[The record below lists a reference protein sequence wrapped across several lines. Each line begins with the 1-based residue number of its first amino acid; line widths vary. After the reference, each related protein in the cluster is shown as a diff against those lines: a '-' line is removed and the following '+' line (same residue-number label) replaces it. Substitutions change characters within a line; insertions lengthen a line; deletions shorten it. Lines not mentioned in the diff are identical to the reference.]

1 MLELLQQGFGAVFS
15 IHILM
20 LMAVGVAMGIVFGAV
35 PGLSATM
42 AVALCLPL
50 TFTMGPQAGLSLLVA
65 LFIGATSGGLISA
78 ILLKIPGTPSS
89 IATVFDGGPLMEKGE
104 GVKALGVGIVFSFL
118 GTIFS
123 IVALMFIAPQLAKV
137 ALSFGPHEYFAIA
150 VFSLTLIATL
160 SAGSM
165 VKGLFAGALGIAVS
179 TVGIAPVEAIRRFTF
194 GINEL
199 NGGFSMLTVMI
210 GMFAVAEIIKLAESG
225 RHAVQ
230 GKARSVS
237 MKNIKGFGFSLKE
250 FREQLPNAARSGAIG
265 LGIGI
270 LPGIGAGTSN
280 LVSYIIAKKRAKD
293 GDTYGKGNIGGV
305 VASET
310 ANNAGVGGA
319 MMPLMTLG
327 IPGDTVT
334 AIMLGGFLIH
344 GIQPGPLLFISQG
357 PLVYTIFAA
366 LIVATCMMLFMEFYG
381 LRLFIKLL
389 DVPKHPPAD
398 HPGALRGRCLRPVQ
412 PPVRRLVDPAVRP
425 ARLRLRQGRHAG
437 GAVHHRLHPRADG
450 GDQPAPGP
458 DAVGRQLRRLLHQPH
473 RRHLPRPGP
482 GIRALAGVQRAAPEA
497 QRDQRD
503 PPHLR
508 RGVEHK
514 RPHTRPLFALPRRQ
528 AGRPALS

>member
-230 GKARSVS
+230 GKAKSVS

-327 IPGDTVT
+327 IPGDNT
-334 AIMLGGFLIH
+334 AAILLAGFMIH
-344 GIQPGPLLFISQG
+344 GITPGPMLFETQG
-357 PLVYTIFAA
+357 LLVYGIFTA
-366 LIVATCMMLFMEFYG
+366 LVIANLVMVVGLFSFMGGFV
-381 LRLFIKLL
+381 RLLS
-389 DVPKHPPAD
+389 VPKHLLLPIIMMLCVI
-398 HPGALRGRCLRPVQ
+398 GAYGINNRLFDVGCMLLFGLIGWLMKKASIPVT
-412 PPVRRLVDPAVRP
+412 PL
-425 ARLRLRQGRHAG
+425 LLGFI
-437 GAVHHRLHPRADG
+437 L
-450 GDQPAPGP
+450 GP
-458 DAVGRQLRRLLHQPH
+458 ILEVN
-473 RRHLPRPGP
+473 
-482 GIRALAGVQRAAPEA
+482 
-497 QRDQRD
+497 
-503 PPHLR
+503 LR
-508 RGVEHK
+508 RGLMSSQGDFMPFITEPISGVVLVATLIVVVVTAYKEWMK
-514 RPHTRPLFALPRRQ
+514 FRRPQGQ
-528 AGRPALS
+528 AVASN

>member
-1 MLELLQQGFGAVFS
+1 MLDLLQQGFGAVFS
-15 IHILM
+15 INIML
-20 LMAVGVAMGIVFGAV
+20 LMAIGVAVGIVFGAV

-89 IATVFDGGPLMEKGE
+89 IATVFDGGPLMEQGH
-104 GVKALGVGIVFSFL
+104 GVKALGIGIVFSFL
-118 GTIFS
+118 GTLFS
-123 IVALMFIAPQLAKV
+123 IAALMSIAPQLAKV
-137 ALSFGPHEYFAIA
+137 ALRFGPHEYFAIA

-165 VKGLFAGALGIAVS
+165 AKGLFAGALGFAVS

-194 GINEL
+194 GLPEL

-210 GMFAVAEIIKLAESG
+210 GMFAVAEIIKLAENG
-225 RHAVQ
+225 RFAKQ
-230 GKARSVS
+230 GKAQSVS
-237 MKNIKGFGFSLKE
+237 MKNIKGFGFSIKE
-250 FREQLPNAARSGAIG
+250 FREQLPNAFRSGLIG

-280 LVSYIIAKKRAKD
+280 LVAYIIAKKRAKD
-293 GDTYGKGNIGGV
+293 PESYGKGNIGGV

-310 ANNAGVGGA
+310 ANNAGIGGA
-319 MMPLMTLG
+319 MMTLMTLG

-344 GIQPGPLLFISQG
+344 G

-366 LIVATCMMLFMEFYG
+366 LIVATFMMLFMEFYG

-389 DVPKHPPAD
+389 DVPKHILLPIILVLCVV
-398 HPGALRGRCLRPVQ
+398 GAFGLFS
-412 PPVRRLVDPAVRP
+412 RLFDVWSILLFGVLGYGFDK
-425 ARLRLRQGRHAG
+425 AG
-437 GAVHHRLHPRADG
+437 MP
-450 GDQPAPGP
+450 
-458 DAVGRQLRRLLHQPH
+458 
-473 RRHLPRPGP
+473 
-482 GIRALAGVQRAAPEA
+482 AAPFIIGFILGPMAETN
-497 QRDQRD
+497 
-503 PPHLR
+503 LR
-508 RGVEHK
+508 RGLMLSDGNFMAFLSNPIAASFLGLALAFIVWQVYSAM
-514 RPHTRPLFALPRRQ
+514 RPKKSAIDEILRT
-528 AGRPALS
+528 